1 MDIIQRNPIL
11 LSQQLQNLPLQI
23 LNIRPTYGLQ
33 IRIGMQYYLRL
44 TLKSITR
51 RQSRCHHLAQIT
63 HVILSHPPPK
73 LQLLVIHNGRIV
85 QHVQNI
91 RCLISLR
98 RRITQL
104 QYDPRINLLR
114 SKLNRHPQS
123 LVYPIVPIVRNPIR
137 IGLWYRHRNQHMRKK
152 GLNLRHYRKL
162 QINSVAFPPKLLS
175 NDTQQMNHHAQLQ
188 ENIHHNNFGIISNK
202 KHRP

>member
-23 LNIRPTYGLQ
+23 LDIRPTDGFQ
-33 IRIGMQYYLRL
+33 IRIGMQYNLRL
-44 TLKSITR
+44 TLKSIPR

-63 HVILSHPPPK
+63 HVVFCHPPPK

-85 QHVQNI
+85 QHIQNI
-91 RCLISLR
+91 RCLISLW

-104 QYDPRINLLR
+104 QYNPRVNLLR

-123 LVYPIVPIVRNPIR
+123 LMNPIVPIMWYPIR
-137 IGLWYRHRNQHMRKK
+137 IGLWHRNRNQHMRKK

-175 NDTQQMNHHAQLQ
+175 NDTQQMNHHAQL
-188 ENIHHNNFGIISNK
+188 
-202 KHRP
+202 